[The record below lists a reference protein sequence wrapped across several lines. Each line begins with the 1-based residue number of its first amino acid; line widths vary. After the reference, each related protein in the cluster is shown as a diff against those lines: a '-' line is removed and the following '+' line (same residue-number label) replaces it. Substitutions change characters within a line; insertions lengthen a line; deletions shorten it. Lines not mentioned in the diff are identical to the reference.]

1 MSPLERAVVD
11 LVRAAGPLTGIELR
25 DRLRGEGPLALWQ
38 ACRTS
43 PALETRTLGRRYLR
57 LDRQVE
63 GYARLSPS
71 ILREFLTYSVIGL
84 AGDPGALEARA
95 Q

>member
-43 PALETRTLGRRYLR
+43 PALETRTVGQRYLR
-57 LDRQVE
+57 LDRQ
-63 GYARLSPS
+63 GGAPRGWAGGWRDLPASPPPS
-71 ILREFLTYSVIGL
+71 
-84 AGDPGALEARA
+84 
-95 Q
+95 

>member
-1 MSPLERAVVD
+1 MSPLERAVAE
-11 LVRAAGPLTGIELR
+11 LVRTAGPLTGIEIR
-25 DRLRGEGPLALWQ
+25 DHLRGESPLALWQ

-63 GYARLSPS
+63 RFGFTVAHL
-71 ILREFLTYSVIGL
+71 IEVIDGL
-84 AGDPGALEARA
+84 
-95 Q
+95 

>member
-43 PALETRTLGRRYLR
+43 PALETRTSR
-57 LDRQVE
+57 
-63 GYARLSPS
+63 
-71 ILREFLTYSVIGL
+71 
-84 AGDPGALEARA
+84 
-95 Q
+95 